1 MTSICLHD
9 KATIERLLRQDVHL
23 HIYSIGDLDDFFW
36 PYTNWYAIRSDT
48 ELSGIALLYVGQTLP
63 TLLALSEKTDNIY
76 SLLESILHLL
86 PQRFYAHLSPGVE
99 SVFRSTH
106 RLDTHGAHMK
116 MALLHRSAVDT
127 FDCPDACGLGRNDVD
142 EIVEFYQR
150 SYPGNWFDPRMLET
164 DQYFGIRE
172 AGCLVS
178 VAGIHVYSPEY
189 KVAALGNIATAPS
202 FRNKGYGRQ
211 VTAKTCQSLL
221 KNVCHVGLNVKADND
236 TAISCYKRLGF
247 EVVASYGEY
256 MVERK

>member
-1 MTSICLHD
+1 
-9 KATIERLLRQDVHL
+9 
-23 HIYSIGDLDDFFW
+23 
-36 PYTNWYAIRSDT
+36 
-48 ELSGIALLYVGQTLP
+48 
-63 TLLALSEKTDNIY
+63 
-76 SLLESILHLL
+76 
-86 PQRFYAHLSPGVE
+86 
-99 SVFRSTH
+99 
-106 RLDTHGAHMK
+106 
-116 MALLHRSAVDT
+116 
-127 FDCPDACGLGRNDVD
+127 
-142 EIVEFYQR
+142 
-150 SYPGNWFDPRMLET
+150 MLET

-178 VAGIHVYSPEY
+178 VAGIHVYSSEY

-221 KNVCHVGLNVKADND
+221 KNVCHVGLDVKADND